1 MSVGTI
7 EDAGEIS
14 EGSPEA
20 ADAAGPAEA
29 ADAAGAAKS
38 ERRVLAATLVTA
50 ISVIGAM
57 LFALHATM
65 QDYVVQLGSWYN

>member
-14 EGSPEA
+14 EGSLEA
-20 ADAAGPAEA
+20 AEA
-29 ADAAGAAKS
+29 AGSGAAKS